1 MPSPT
6 VATTTPE
13 DPRTGFRR
21 GRAGVDGDSPDGG
34 TFFAS
39 GTMWSG
45 MGMRLQVSPPTDLP
59 RPLGDDTGVA
69 VVAFVVVVLATVG
82 ALAWWWKRRQHPS
95 RRLKRA
101 LGGTDEVSILMHPN
115 PDPDAMASAMAA
127 ATIARS
133 VGSTPA
139 LQYPGSI
146 RHQENRAFR
155 TVLDLDLDCIE
166 TRGDLHDDV
175 VLVDHNLARG
185 FQGAAGVEPL
195 AVVDHHPGEGTG
207 RITDVRPEAGAC
219 SSMFVE
225 YFEELDAT
233 VGADDGLSVSPE
245 LATGLVYG
253 IQSDTNHLTK
263 GCSAD
268 EFEASAYLYPAINE
282 DLLDRIANPQV
293 PVEVLETKA
302 RAITDHEVEGSY
314 AVCDLGDV
322 PNVDAIPQAADEL
335 THLEGVT
342 AVVVFG
348 NYDGVVHV
356 SGRSRDDRVH
366 MGEALQAAIEGIP
379 MAEAGGH
386 ARMGG
391 GQLSL
396 DHMNGIG
403 PSNGVSRPEFSQRL
417 FGAMAGDY

>member
-1 MPSPT
+1 MALRFDASPT
-6 VATTTPE
+6 HVPLQI
-13 DPRTGFRR
+13 
-21 GRAGVDGDSPDGG
+21 VGDELSMP
-34 TFFAS
+34 A
-39 GTMWSG
+39 
-45 MGMRLQVSPPTDLP
+45 LAAI
-59 RPLGDDTGVA
+59 A
-69 VVAFVVVVLATVG
+69 VVALAALG
-82 ALAWWWKRRQHPS
+82 ALAWWWKRRQHPA

-101 LGGTDEVSILMHPN
+101 FGSVDEVSILMHPN

-127 ATIARS
+127 ATIARDADA
-133 VGSTPA
+133 TPV

-155 TVLDLDLDCIE
+155 TVLDLELDCIE

-175 VLVDHNLARG
+175 VLVDHNEPRG
-185 FQGAAGVEPL
+185 FQGAEGVDPL
-195 AVVDHHPGEGTG
+195 AVVDHHPGDGTG
-207 RITDVRPEAGAC
+207 RVTDVRPDVGAC
-219 SSMFVE
+219 ASLFVE

-233 VGADDGLSVSPE
+233 VGADDGLSISPH

-263 GCSAD
+263 GCSEH

-293 PVEVLETKA
+293 PVEVLQTKA
-302 RAITDHEVEGSY
+302 KAIMNHEVEGSY

-335 THLEGVT
+335 THREGVT

-348 NYDGVVHV
+348 NHDGTVHV

-366 MGEALQAAIEGIP
+366 MGEALQAAVEGIP

-396 DHMNGIG
+396 DHMNGLG
-403 PSNGVSRPEFSQRL
+403 PSDGVSRGEFSQRL
-417 FGAMAGDY
+417 FTAMAGDY